1 MMSRRTLF
9 LSSVCATYQS
19 AQRRH
24 PQEVLGLI
32 RSAETHHP
40 LHARMVVPAAVE
52 EDQLAGCGEMLQVTL
67 DVQLG
72 LLAFS
77 GNGKCRDS
85 EDPGAHLRGGA
96 LVVPPLPAVSR
107 HANTRQPGVR

>member
-52 EDQLAGCGEMLQVTL
+52 EDHLAGRGEMLQVTL

-77 GNGKCRDS
+77 GNGSAATRKT
-85 EDPGAHLRGGA
+85 RGLTCA
-96 LVVPPLPAVSR
+96 VVRLMVPPLPAVSR
-107 HANTRQPGVR
+107 PANTRQPGAR

>member
-1 MMSRRTLF
+1 MMLRRTLF

-77 GNGKCRDS
+77 GNGSAATRKT
-85 EDPGAHLRGGA
+85 RGLTCA
-96 LVVPPLPAVSR
+96 VVR
-107 HANTRQPGVR
+107 W